1 MEAMSGSFSFSET
14 KSESSNVNL
23 PLWPLSWFVS
33 YKEEKSSKSFNSRSS
48 NYEKEKRFLTEKQG
62 EYYISRSDC
71 IGKGSKKSDI
81 YHFIG
86 GGVSEGQLSLS
97 IFFCS

>member
-14 KSESSNVNL
+14 KSDSSNVNL

-71 IGKGSKKSDI
+71 IGKGSKKK
-81 YHFIG
+81 
-86 GGVSEGQLSLS
+86 
-97 IFFCS
+97 